1 MISLEKQMDQ
11 IAVVTGAGSGVGR
24 AVAQRLAAEGW
35 NVALLGRRA
44 AALAETAAS
53 NPSHMAAFE
62 CDVSDSAS
70 VDRAFSAVRK
80 QFGFISV
87 LVNSAGINTPRRSWE
102 QLSTAD
108 YLAVVNT
115 NLNGVFYCVAAVL
128 PEMRGKKR
136 GTIVN
141 IGSDAGLAASPKA
154 GAAYVASKFG
164 VTGLTQSIN
173 AEERAN
179 GIRAC
184 AIFPGDIDT
193 PILENR
199 PVPPSK
205 EARQKMLRPSDV
217 AECAWLAIR
226 LGDHAIIEQLVIRPR

>member
-1 MISLEKQMDQ
+1 MDQ

-24 AVAQRLAAEGW
+24 AIAQRLAAEGW

-44 AALAETAAS
+44 AALAETAAA
-53 NPSHMAAFE
+53 NPSRMTAFE
-62 CDVSDSAS
+62 CDVADEAS
-70 VDRAFSAVRK
+70 VDRAFSSIRK

-87 LVNSAGINTPRRSWE
+87 LVNSAGINTPRRSLE
-102 QLSTAD
+102 QLSTHD

-115 NLNGVFYCVAAVL
+115 NLNGVCYCVSAVL
-128 PEMRGKKR
+128 PEMRANKR

-141 IGSDAGLAASPKA
+141 IVSDAGLVAKPKA
-154 GAAYVASKFG
+154 GAAYATSKFG
-164 VTGLTQSIN
+164 VMGLTQSIN
-173 AEERAN
+173 AEEREH

-184 AIFPGDIDT
+184 AICPGDIDT

-199 PVPPSK
+199 PVPPTA

-217 AECAWLAIR
+217 AECAMLAIR
-226 LGDHAIIEQLVIRPR
+226 LGDHAILEQLVIVPR